1 MELDALSPKMKLLL
15 SAIPKRNEEVEWM
28 EEDGKVVLIYPKNF
42 TRFERFLHRH
52 LGGPDNIRRP
62 LDDKGTYIW
71 KMCDGDHNVH
81 EICKDIYKEF
91 KEDIE
96 PVVRR
101 VWGFLETLLKLGLI
115 TLEKPETEE
124 DKEKEKERQKE
135 TEEGKAGEEKNI
147 KKGKEGED
155 KVGEEKNKKK
165 EKTKKSNLKKQKRKK
180 NRRRKDQIKKK
191 RGTKK
196 GDENGEG

>member
-1 MELDALSPKMKLLL
+1 MELDSLSPKMKLLL
-15 SAIPKRNEEVEWM
+15 SAIPIRNEEVEWE
-28 EEDGKVVLIYPKNF
+28 EEDGRVVLIYPKNF

-52 LGGPDNIRRP
+52 VGGPENIRRP
-62 LDDKGTYIW
+62 LDDKGTFIW

-124 DKEKEKERQKE
+124 DKEKEKKTKE
-135 TEEGKAGEEKNI
+135 KSEEGKAGEEEKI
-147 KKGKEGED
+147 KKEKEVDE
-155 KVGEEKNKKK
+155 KVGEQKNKKK
-165 EKTKKSNLKKQKRKK
+165 KKQGKK
-180 NRRRKDQIKKK
+180 KTVKKK
-191 RGTKK
+191 R
-196 GDENGEG
+196 